1 MAAVEKKSCKGLK
14 IAVVILVLLLAA
26 GLALMYLMYTE
37 GTKQIADL
45 NAAVDDANREIAN
58 RQSLNDTLTEE
69 NEALYSDN
77 LSLKDEISGLKEE
90 IKSLE
95 EAAEE
100 TAQQTE
106 DLQKQYDELNAQYQ
120 KLLDEQ

>member
-14 IAVVILVLLLAA
+14 IDVVILVLLLAA

-90 IKSLE
+90 IKALE